1 MPHGRRRQRLAAALQ
16 GLLPGPEPR
25 DLGDAMALREALD
38 DPQHLHPGLGE
49 AIPVLLITVRFAGP
63 LPSIEQLQR
72 LWGEPAGLAG
82 LQTTTPPRWYR
93 SAPDTL
99 ALLVGLAAEVAADCA
114 TCLHQL
120 RALQDGLRRRSQV
133 GAAAESLVEA
143 AEGELRLVAQLL
155 RPGDPGQLRLRLQAF
170 GEALAARAPGA
181 LHLLSD
187 ADRLALEEDDH
198 LDHCLRCIGAEDIH
212 LVFQPILLVHDPGRI
227 ALETLVRFRPPELA
241 RLGTQG
247 VLQRAHD
254 LDIAHRIDGLVLQR
268 LGEVQGAWRALG
280 SLGERIDYVTL
291 NICNPSVATRSR
303 RQALVSTLRSQRFDP
318 RRFRLELTETAATA
332 LLEADASLRST
343 AQWLIDELEIRL
355 LIDDFGSGLSNY
367 RRLCEASYD
376 AIKLDHQLVRG
387 IASSHRLQSFVG
399 SLVEAVHGF
408 GRSVIAEGVENH
420 RDLEALL
427 RLGVDGLQGYLF
439 ARPQP
444 WETLESFLRDSP
456 WTRAG
461 CLPALQH
468 QIAEADRQLQDPLP
482 LASAPAAS
490 RQSPPLE
497 RYILEHWSGLRS
509 FEEVV
514 LLFVREL
521 RSWGLEVLRFSLA
534 FLPDQEEV
542 DCTQYIWFASD
553 PGDVRALRMQRDF
566 LEAPQHIES
575 ALHHIATRCSPYR
588 VRLVE
593 APPTVFDFVE
603 ELRQRG
609 ATDYLGLR
617 LAARGVSVPVVT
629 IALSGP
635 RLFTDREVERVE
647 TMSSLLSLLFHAFE
661 CERAS
666 RLALLD
672 SLTQLPNRRSF
683 DSRIRAELVAG
694 VTAQQPLALLLLDID
709 RFKAVNDSLGHA
721 YGDACLRQVGDLLRR
736 SLPRR
741 SDMVARL
748 GGEEFGVILAG
759 TEAAQAFVIAER
771 LRGVVAEAA
780 ITHPEPINGRG
791 LTISIGLASWSPEQ
805 GAAADLDRLLQLA
818 DDCLYEAKRLG
829 RDRVMAAPLA
839 GDHRQDE
846 PATPPPEL

>member
-25 DLGDAMALREALD
+25 GLGDALALRGALD
-38 DPQHLHPGLGE
+38 DLQQLHPGLGD
-49 AIPVLLITVRFAGP
+49 AVPAVLVTVRFAGP
-63 LPSIEQLQR
+63 LPPIEMLQR
-72 LWGEPAGLAG
+72 LRGEPAGLAG
-82 LQTTTPPRWYR
+82 LQITTPPRWYR

-99 ALLVGLAAEVAADCA
+99 ALLVGLAAEVAADRA
-114 TCLHQL
+114 TCLRQL
-120 RALQDGLRRRSQV
+120 QALQDGLRRRGQV
-133 GAAAESLVEA
+133 VAAAESLVEA

-170 GEALAARAPGA
+170 GETLAARAPGG
-181 LHLLSD
+181 LHLLTD
-187 ADRLALEEDDH
+187 ADRLALEEEDH
-198 LDHCLRCIGAEDIH
+198 LDRCLRCIGDEDIH
-212 LVFQPILLVHDPGRI
+212 LVFQPILLVNDPGRI

-241 RLGTQG
+241 RLGTQA

-268 LGEVQGAWRALG
+268 LGALQGAWRALG

-291 NICNPSVATRSR
+291 NICNPSVATLSR

-318 RRFRLELTETAATA
+318 QRFRLELTETAATA

-408 GRSVIAEGVENH
+408 GRSVIAEGVEHH

-444 WETLESFLRDSP
+444 WEALESFLRESP
-456 WTRAG
+456 WTCPG
-461 CLPALQH
+461 CLPVLQR

-482 LASAPAAS
+482 QRSALAPS
-490 RQSPPLE
+490 RQSLPLE

-521 RSWGLEVLRFSLA
+521 RAWGLEVLRFSLA

-542 DCTQYIWFASD
+542 DCSQYIWFSSH
-553 PGDVRALRMQRDF
+553 PGDVRSLRMQRDF
-566 LEAPQHIES
+566 LEAPQHLES

-593 APPTVFDFVE
+593 APPTGFDFVE
-603 ELRQRG
+603 ELRQLG

-629 IALSGP
+629 IALTGS
-635 RLFTDREVERVE
+635 RLFTDREVERIE
-647 TMSSLLSLLFHAFE
+647 TMSGLLSLLFHAFE

-683 DSRIRAELVAG
+683 DSRIRAEVVAG
-694 VTAQQPLALLLLDID
+694 ATAQQPLALLLLDID

-736 SLPRR
+736 TLPRR

-759 TEAAQAFVIAER
+759 TEAERAAAIAER
-771 LRGVVAEAA
+771 LRGAVAEAA
-780 ITHPEPINGRG
+780 IDHPEPINGRG
-791 LTISIGLASWSPEQ
+791 LTISIGVASWSPEQ

-829 RDRVMAAPLA
+829 RDRVMAAALA
-839 GDHRQDE
+839 EDRRQDE
-846 PATPPPEL
+846 PVPAPPEL